1 MGVNDKLPKKRTT
14 LAKYMRLNDDLVVHQ
29 DKVFMLEKGTILILE
44 DELAKLFKVSK
55 RMVQNYKEKGL
66 EHHKSSVKGAIVYDL
81 VYAMKWYYAV
91 TEKTIETEQKAPPI
105 RDSGQEINMKMLMLD
120 HDIKTQKL
128 STDKLK
134 HKELSK
140 TLVKAEDLD
149 RSMAEQAVLHKTY
162 YIDDLEL
169 LPVALDG
176 MNKDHISKFLSEH
189 YKVRIENAQSF
200 VQKTFKLPNHLYTKV
215 MEFINEP

>member
-1 MGVNDKLPKKRTT
+1 MATKKLE
-14 LAKYMRLNDDLVVHQ
+14 KYMRLNDELTVHQ
-29 DKVFMLEKGTILILE
+29 DKVFVLEKGTILILE

-66 EHHKSSVKGAIVYDL
+66 EHHKTSVKGAIVYDL

-105 RDSGQEINMKMLMLD
+105 RDSGQELNMKMLIID
-120 HDIKTQKL
+120 HETKEQKL
-128 STDKLK
+128 MTERLK
-134 HKELSK
+134 YKELAK

-162 YIDDLEL
+162 YMDDLEL

-176 MNKDHISKFLSEH
+176 MDRDGISTFLNEH
-189 YKVRIENAQSF
+189 YKTRVENAQSF
-200 VQKTFKLPNHLYTKV
+200 IKKTFKLPNHLYTKV
-215 MEFINEP
+215 MELIQ